1 MNDRETMLQDILWEV
16 EVTRRYIGKDALD
29 ARVMQAMA
37 EVPRERFVPEEMRS
51 LAFRNGPV
59 PIGHGQTIS
68 QPYIVA
74 LMTDLLAPEPDDVI
88 LEIGTGSGYQA
99 AVLSRLV
106 RKVYSLEII
115 PALAA
120 EARRRLAELGYDNVD
135 VLAADGYRGL
145 PEHAP
150 YDGIIVTAAAP
161 HVPPPLI
168 AQLKPGARLVIPVG
182 LPGWSQELK
191 MLEKSADGQ
200 VREKDVLGVAFVPL
214 TGSLGQAQ
222 APSPQRSDQSF

>member
-16 EVTRRYIGKDALD
+16 EVTRRQIGKDALD
-29 ARVMQAMA
+29 ARVMRVMA
-37 EVPRERFVPEEMRS
+37 EVPRERFVPEDMRA

-74 LMTDLLAPEPDDVI
+74 LMTDLLAPEPEDVI
-88 LEIGTGSGYQA
+88 LEVGTGSGYQA

-115 PALAA
+115 EPLATA
-120 EARRRLAELGYDNVD
+120 ARRRLAELGYDNVE
-135 VLAADGYRGL
+135 VRHADGYAGL

-161 HVPPPLI
+161 FIPPPLI
-168 AQLKPGARLVIPVG
+168 EQLKPGGRLVIPVG
-182 LPGWSQELK
+182 RPGWSQELK
-191 MLEKSADGQ
+191 LVEKLADGQ

-214 TGSLGQAQ
+214 TGNLGEG
-222 APSPQRSDQSF
+222 

>member
-1 MNDRETMLQDILWEV
+1 MNDLESMLQDIRWEV
-16 EVTRRYIGKDALD
+16 EVTRRYIGKDALSP
-29 ARVMQAMA
+29 RVMQAMR

-74 LMTDLLAPEPDDVI
+74 LMTDLLEPEPQDVI
-88 LEIGTGSGYQA
+88 LEVGTGSGYQA

-106 RKVYSLEII
+106 ERVYSLEII
-115 PALAA
+115 EPLAL
-120 EARRRLAELGYDNVD
+120 EARQRLAELGYDNVE
-135 VLAADGYRGL
+135 VRHADGYAGL

-161 HVPPPLI
+161 IVPPPLI
-168 AQLKPGARLVIPVG
+168 EQLKPGARLVIPVG
-182 LPGWSQELK
+182 QPGWSQTLK
-191 MLEKSADGQ
+191 VLEKRQNGEIHE
-200 VREKDVLGVAFVPL
+200 RDVLDVAFVPL
-214 TGSLGQAQ
+214 TGSLGTQ
-222 APSPQRSDQSF
+222 

>member
-1 MNDRETMLQDILWEV
+1 MNDRDTMLQDILWEV
-16 EVTRRYIGKDALD
+16 EATRRYIGKDALD

-37 EVPRERFVPEEMRS
+37 EVPRERFVPEDMRA

-68 QPYIVA
+68 QPFIVA
-74 LMTDLLAPEPDDVI
+74 LMTDLLTPEPDDVI
-88 LEIGTGSGYQA
+88 LEVGTGSGYQA

-106 RKVYSLEII
+106 RKIYSLEII
-115 PALAA
+115 GPLAA
-120 EARRRLAELGYDNVD
+120 AAKQRLCELGYDNVE
-135 VLAADGYRGL
+135 VRHQDGYQGL

-161 HVPPPLI
+161 FIPPPLLE
-168 AQLKPGARLVIPVG
+168 QLKPGGRLVIPVG
-182 LPGWSQELK
+182 QPGWSQELK
-191 MLEKSADGQ
+191 LVEKLADGQ

-214 TGSLGQAQ
+214 TGKLGM
-222 APSPQRSDQSF
+222 D